1 LNEAFREVLNDRTAG
16 DPMRDDIQWT
26 HLTQQAIADGLE
38 KEGFRVSR
46 NIVKQLLANHDYV
59 KRKAQKSQ
67 AMGHHRDRNAQ
78 FENIARLKQ
87 VYWDSP
93 NPILSMDTK
102 KKEFLGN
109 FYREGRLY
117 TQRVIQT
124 YDHDFSSAAQGVII
138 PHGLLD
144 LKRNAGY
151 LYLGTSRDTSEFAC
165 DNVARWWQSY
175 GRRHYPEALSLLL
188 LCDSGGS
195 NNASHYLFKED
206 LQKLADRVGIE
217 IRVAHYPPYTSKY
230 NPIEHR
236 LFPHVTRACQGVVFE
251 SIELVRTLMASTT
264 TKAGLRV
271 FVKIVDR
278 IYRTGRRYAEDFKE
292 NMRILF
298 DDGLPQWNYT
308 AIPAASSP

>member
-1 LNEAFREVLNDRTAG
+1 
-16 DPMRDDIQWT
+16 MRDDIQWT
-26 HLTQQAIADGLE
+26 NLPQQAIAEGLE

-46 NIVKQLLANHDYV
+46 HIVKQLLDRHAYV

-67 AMGHHRDRNAQ
+67 AMGHHRDRNPQ
-78 FENIARLKQ
+78 FENIAHLKQ
-87 VYWDSP
+87 AYWDSS

-117 TQRVIQT
+117 SRRVIQT
-124 YDHDFSSAAQGVII
+124 YDHDFTSAAQGVVI
-138 PHGLLD
+138 PHGLFD
-144 LKRNAGY
+144 LKRNTGY

-165 DNVARWWQSY
+165 DNVARWWRSY
-175 GRRHYPEALSLLL
+175 GRRQYPEALSLLL

-195 NNASHYLFKED
+195 NNANHYLFKED
-206 LQKLADRVGIE
+206 LQKLADRIGIE

-251 SIELVRTLMASTT
+251 SIDLVGTLMATT
-264 TKAGLRV
+264 KTKAGLRV

-278 IYRTGRRYAEDFKE
+278 VYQTGRKYAEDFKD

-298 DDGLPQWNYT
+298 DEGLPQWNYT
-308 AIPAASSP
+308 AIPATSIR